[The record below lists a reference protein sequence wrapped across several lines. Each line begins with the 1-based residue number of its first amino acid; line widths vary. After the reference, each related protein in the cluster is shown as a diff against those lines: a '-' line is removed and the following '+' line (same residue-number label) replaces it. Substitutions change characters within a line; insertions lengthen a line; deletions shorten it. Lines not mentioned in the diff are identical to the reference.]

1 MVQPLQE
8 AVWQLLKKLNIKLP
22 YDPATP
28 PPRELKAY
36 IHTQTYT
43 LMVTAALFIKAKHW
57 KKLKCPS
64 TGE

>member
-8 AVWQLLKKLNIKLP
+8 AIWQLLKKLNIKPP

-36 IHTQTYT
+36 IRTDIHTNGHSSTIHKSQTLET
-43 LMVTAALFIKAKHW
+43 T
-57 KKLKCPS
+57 
-64 TGE
+64 